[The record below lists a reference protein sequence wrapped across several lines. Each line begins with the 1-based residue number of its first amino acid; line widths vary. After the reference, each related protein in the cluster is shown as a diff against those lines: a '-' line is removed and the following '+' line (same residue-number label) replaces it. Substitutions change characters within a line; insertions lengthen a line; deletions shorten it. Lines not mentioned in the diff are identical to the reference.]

1 MILPIAYYGDKFLRQ
16 KCKIVK
22 EVTPDIRLLIDDMF
36 ETMPAVNGMGL
47 AANQVHV
54 PLRIMVMQVPYQDEN
69 DEWQEGEKRVFINP
83 EIISVSEEMMD
94 VPDGC
99 VSIPGLHA
107 TTIRP
112 FEVTVRALD
121 YNGKEFTFTAE
132 EMEAACI
139 LHENDHLNGV
149 LFIDRV
155 KGLERRKMEE
165 KLKKIKAEYYD
176 TQKRVHPHPHP
187 NLARLDF

>member
-1 MILPIAYYGDKFLRQ
+1 MKLPLAYYGDKFLRQ
-16 KCKIVK
+16 KCQPVK
-22 EVTPDIRLLIDDMF
+22 KVTPVIQRLIDDML

-54 PLRIMVMQVPYQDEN
+54 PLRIFVMQVPYQDEN
-69 DEWQEGEKRVFINP
+69 EEWQPGEVRVFINP
-83 EIISVSEEMMD
+83 EILSISEELMD

-112 FEVTVRALD
+112 RQVTVRALD
-121 YNGKEFTFTAE
+121 YEGNLFTYTAE
-132 EMEAACI
+132 DMEAACI

-149 LFIDRV
+149 LFIDR
-155 KGLERRKMEE
+155 LPRTERKKLEE
-165 KLKKIKAEYYD
+165 KLRKIKAEYYD
-176 TQKRVHPHPHP
+176 KQVRIHPHPHP
-187 NLARLDF
+187 DLARRDF